1 MEDTKP
7 LHKTVQKV
15 ETIDHIDGDTGECL
29 GTDIRIQTFQH
40 EVEPPYVKLY
50 TQDIG
55 RLYGLTESTQNVLM
69 ALAKHMVYRTNVI
82 VLYGPIKT
90 ILMQELKM
98 NKNTFN
104 KAIDTLYK
112 QGILIRQSRAC
123 YVLDPEL
130 FGSGSWADVKRVRLS
145 IDYHPDGSKSF
156 KTQLVKENAIVSI
169 EKKGWKR
176 KDGDRAFNQLELN
189 FDQVSGVFGDDS
201 YESTN
206 KAIESINGSMPFPK
220 DGTVNAEEIED
231 PEANGVGLDGH
242 PWK

>member
-1 MEDTKP
+1 MENNKP
-7 LHKTVQKV
+7 YKNVSRV
-15 ETIDHIDGDTGECL
+15 ETIDHVDGTTGECL
-29 GTDIRIQTFQH
+29 GTDIRVQTFQH

-55 RLYGLTESTQNVLM
+55 RLYGLTESTQSVLM
-69 ALAKHMVYRTNVI
+69 ALARHMVYRTNVI

-90 ILMQELKM
+90 VLMQELGM

-104 KAIDTLYK
+104 KAIDTLFK

-156 KTQLVKENAIVSI
+156 KTQLVKENSVVSI
-169 EKKGWKR
+169 EKKGWRR
-176 KDGDRAFNQLELN
+176 KKGDVVAQQLEFPFEN
-189 FDQVSGVFGDDS
+189 VPGVFSEDAYS
-201 YESTN
+201 STN
-206 KAIESINGSMPFPK
+206 DAIKSINGSLPFPDAGLP
-220 DGTVNAEEIED
+220 DGESE
-231 PEANGVGLDGH
+231 
-242 PWK
+242 

>member
-1 MEDTKP
+1 
-7 LHKTVQKV
+7 
-15 ETIDHIDGDTGECL
+15 
-29 GTDIRIQTFQH
+29 
-40 EVEPPYVKLY
+40 
-50 TQDIG
+50 
-55 RLYGLTESTQNVLM
+55 
-69 ALAKHMVYRTNVI
+69 
-82 VLYGPIKT
+82 
-90 ILMQELKM
+90 M

-123 YVLDPEL
+123 YVLGPEL

-145 IDYHPDGSKSF
+145 IDYHADGTKSF

-176 KDGDRAFNQLELN
+176 KQGDPLHEQLQLN
-189 FDQVSGVFGDDS
+189 FDQVPGVFSEDS
-201 YESTN
+201 YESTQ
-206 KAIESINGSMPFPK
+206 KAVRSIDGSLPF
-220 DGTVNAEEIED
+220 DGGTVNEATVDVD

>member
-1 MEDTKP
+1 MEDNKP

-15 ETIDHIDGDTGECL
+15 ETIDHVDGNTGEIL
-29 GTDIRIQTFQH
+29 GTDIRIQSFQH

-90 ILMQELKM
+90 ILMQELNM

-145 IDYHPDGSKSF
+145 IEYHADGSKSF

-176 KDGDRAFNQLELN
+176 KSGDALSAQLDIPFEN
-189 FDQVSGVFGDDS
+189 VPGVFSEDS
-201 YESTN
+201 YLSAN
-206 KAIESINGSMPFPK
+206 KAAESVNGSLPFPEA
-220 DGTVNAEEIED
+220 GLPED
-231 PEANGVGLDGH
+231 DIPYADV
-242 PWK
+242 

>member
-1 MEDTKP
+1 MEDNKP

-15 ETIDHIDGDTGECL
+15 ETIDHVDGDTGECL

-90 ILMQELKM
+90 LLMQELKM

-104 KAIDTLYK
+104 KAIDTLEGVIALETPVPLKRYNKRVSHK
-112 QGILIRQSRAC
+112 QGVGPGRYPKKAAAA
-123 YVLDPEL
+123 VL
-130 FGSGSWADVKRVRLS
+130 GV
-145 IDYHPDGSKSF
+145 IKSA
-156 KTQLVKENAIVSI
+156 VA
-169 EKKGWKR
+169 
-176 KDGDRAFNQLELN
+176 
-189 FDQVSGVFGDDS
+189 
-201 YESTN
+201 
-206 KAIESINGSMPFPK
+206 
-220 DGTVNAEEIED
+220 NAE
-231 PEANGVGLDGH
+231 
-242 PWK
+242 

>member
-1 MEDTKP
+1 MEDNKP

-15 ETIDHIDGDTGECL
+15 ETIDHVDGDTGECL

-90 ILMQELKM
+90 LLMQELKM

-123 YVLDPEL
+123 YILDPEL

-145 IDYHPDGSKSF
+145 IDYHADGTKSF

-176 KDGDRAFNQLELN
+176 KQGDPLHEQLQLN
-189 FDQVSGVFGDDS
+189 FDQVPGVFSEDS
-201 YESTN
+201 YESTQ
-206 KAIESINGSMPFPK
+206 KAVRSIDGSLPF
-220 DGTVNAEEIED
+220 DGGTVNEATVDVD

>member
-1 MEDTKP
+1 MYLKYNKRYMEDNKP
-7 LHKTVQKV
+7 LHKTVSRV
-15 ETIDHIDGDTGECL
+15 ETVDHVDGDTGECL
-29 GTDIRIQTFQH
+29 GTDIRVQTFQH
-40 EVEPPYVKLY
+40 ELEPPYVKLY

-55 RLYGLTESTQNVLM
+55 RLYGLTESTQTVLM

-90 ILMQELKM
+90 ILMQELNM

-176 KDGDRAFNQLELN
+176 SADPVNTQLEIPFEN
-189 FDQVSGVFGDDS
+189 VPGIFDEDS
-201 YESTN
+201 YESTDE
-206 KAIESINGSMPFPK
+206 AIKSIDGLPFPDK
-220 DGTVNAEEIED
+220 
-231 PEANGVGLDGH
+231 
-242 PWK
+242 

>member
-1 MEDTKP
+1 MEDKKP
-7 LHKTVQKV
+7 LHKTVSKV
-15 ETIDHIDGDTGECL
+15 ETIDHVDGDTGECL
-29 GTDIRIQTFQH
+29 GTDIRIQSFQH

-55 RLYGLTESTQNVLM
+55 RLYGLTESTQSVLM

-90 ILMQELKM
+90 ILMQELGM

-145 IDYHPDGSKSF
+145 IEYHADGSKSF
-156 KTQLVKENAIVSI
+156 RTQLVKENAVVSI
-169 EKKGWKR
+169 EKTSWQR
-176 KDGDRAFNQLELN
+176 KKDVVREELEIPFEN
-189 FDQVSGVFGDDS
+189 VSGVFGEDAYQSAQEAVDS
-201 YESTN
+201 V
-206 KAIESINGSMPFPK
+206 NGSLPFP
-220 DGTVNAEEIED
+220 DAGTAE
-231 PEANGVGLDGH
+231 
-242 PWK
+242 

>member
-1 MEDTKP
+1 MADK
-7 LHKTVQKV
+7 KTVQRIENV
-15 ETIDHIDGDTGECL
+15 DHIDGQTGEIL
-29 GTDIRIQTFQH
+29 GTDIRVQTFQH
-40 EVEPPYVKLY
+40 EIEPPYVKLY

-55 RLYGLTESTQNVLM
+55 RLYGLTESTQHVLM
-69 ALAKHMVYRTNVI
+69 ALAKHMVYKTNVI

-90 ILMQELKM
+90 ILMQELGM
-98 NKNTFN
+98 NRNTFN

-112 QGILIRQSRAC
+112 EGILIRQSRAC

-156 KTQLVKENAIVSI
+156 KTQLVKENAVVSI
-169 EKKGWKR
+169 EKKGWRR
-176 KDGDRAFNQLELN
+176 KQGDLLHEQLQLN
-189 FDQVSGVFGDDS
+189 FDQVPGVFGEDS
-201 YESTN
+201 YESPQ
-206 KAIESINGSMPFPK
+206 KAVNSIDGSLPFQ
-220 DGTVNAEEIED
+220 GETANEATVDD